1 MYGAI
6 ENSKN
11 KTPSDYFLSRE
22 KVPWYVAM
30 FSLVATETSVLT
42 FISIPGI
49 AYRGDWTFLQLS
61 VGYIIGRAIVC
72 VVLLPS
78 YFKNNII
85 SIYET
90 IGVKFG
96 SRIQKLAS
104 SIFLITRILADGI
117 RFLATSVILES
128 ITGWSLFNSVLL
140 IGIVTLTYSLLGGI
154 KTIVWLDSIQFILY
168 LIGGISSIIFIL
180 INSSQSL
187 PDILSSL
194 NGEGKFKVLSFEGN
208 PIFEP
213 YYFLS
218 ALIGGIFL
226 SLSSH
231 GVDYMM
237 VQRVLVTKDLN
248 SARKAMIGSGVFVL
262 IQFLIF
268 LFAGS
273 LIYYFYEGM
282 TIQKDREF
290 STFIISNIPTGLR
303 GILIAGIL
311 SAAMSTLSSSIN
323 SLASSFAVDWLNK
336 EVSLIQ
342 SKLISLFWAV
352 LLIGMALMFD
362 ESDNAIIVIGL
373 QIASFT
379 YGGLLGLFIVTK
391 INLDLREGSILTGF
405 ILSLI
410 VVFYIKHLG
419 ISWTWFI
426 LISTTTNIMA
436 VLISNYFIS
445 SFSKSHKSS

>member
-1 MYGAI
+1 
-6 ENSKN
+6 
-11 KTPSDYFLSRE
+11 
-22 KVPWYVAM
+22 
-30 FSLVATETSVLT
+30 
-42 FISIPGI
+42 
-49 AYRGDWTFLQLS
+49 
-61 VGYIIGRAIVC
+61 
-72 VVLLPS
+72 
-78 YFKNNII
+78 
-85 SIYET
+85 
-90 IGVKFG
+90 
-96 SRIQKLAS
+96 
-104 SIFLITRILADGI
+104 
-117 RFLATSVILES
+117 
-128 ITGWSLFNSVLL
+128 
-140 IGIVTLTYSLLGGI
+140 
-154 KTIVWLDSIQFILY
+154 
-168 LIGGISSIIFIL
+168 
-180 INSSQSL
+180 
-187 PDILSSL
+187 
-194 NGEGKFKVLSFEGN
+194 
-208 PIFEP
+208 
-213 YYFLS
+213 
-218 ALIGGIFL
+218 
-226 SLSSH
+226 
-231 GVDYMM
+231 MM

-342 SKLISLFWAV
+342 SKLISLFWAL

-426 LISTTTNIMA
+426 LISTTTNIIA
-436 VLISNYFIS
+436 VLISNYFS
-445 SFSKSHKSS
+445 SSLFKYDKE

>member
-1 MYGAI
+1 MVGLILYGAI

-11 KTPSDYFLSRE
+11 KTPSDYFLSSE

-30 FSLVATETSVLT
+30 FSIVATETSVLT

-61 VGYIIGRAIVC
+61 FGYIIGRAIVC
-72 VVLLPS
+72 MVLLPN

-90 IGVKFG
+90 IGIKFG

-104 SIFLITRILADGI
+104 FIFLITRILADGI

-128 ITGWSLFNSVLL
+128 ITGWLL
-140 IGIVTLTYSLLGGI
+140 IGMVTLTYSLLGGI

-248 SARKAMIGSGVFVL
+248 SARKAMIGCGVFVL

-290 STFIISNIPTGLR
+290 STFIISNIPIGLK
-303 GILIAGIL
+303 GLLIAGIL

-342 SKLISLFWAV
+342 SKLISLFWAL
-352 LLIGMALMFD
+352 LLIGMALIFD

-379 YGGLLGLFIVTK
+379 YGGLLGLFIITK

-426 LISTTTNIMA
+426 LISTTTNIIA
-436 VLISNYFIS
+436 VLISDYFLS
-445 SFSKSHKSS
+445 SLFKYDKE